1 MRDKDRTMAMSHK
14 PIVLALPAV
23 CMMSLLACHA
33 ATNLRIANIGGL
45 ANHVSQGIS
54 ELGGPN
60 ASFARF
66 PMFRISCLPHC
77 GNRGTASG
85 SKYSSHNGSKDSTRI
100 SGKPPPAIS
109 ASGTP
114 RSASDMQCMQH
125 NYQNTTTNQQLPC
138 NWRLMS
144 H

>member
-100 SGKPPPAIS
+100 SGKPPPCHFCERDTKICFGYAMY
-109 ASGTP
+109 ATQLP
-114 RSASDMQCMQH
+114 KY
-125 NYQNTTTNQQLPC
+125 NYQQLPC